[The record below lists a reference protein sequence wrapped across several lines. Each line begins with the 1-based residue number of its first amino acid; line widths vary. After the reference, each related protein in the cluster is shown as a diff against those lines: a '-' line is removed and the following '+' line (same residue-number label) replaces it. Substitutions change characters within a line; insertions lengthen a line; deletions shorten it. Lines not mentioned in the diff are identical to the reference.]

1 MPSQTRR
8 LSSSSKKRYAATRIQ
23 ARVRG
28 KQTRKQHSRSI
39 KQIYTNLELTTQCAL
54 CHEHMARTEPITKL
68 ECGHEFH
75 KECIEKSLGAGFNS
89 CPLCRTH
96 ISSDIVRSR
105 QLVIPVSRPV
115 VSYNQTPFNR
125 YLANA
130 INNRIVANRVRE
142 HTRARI
148 YEYNMANTHR
158 THADVESSPTF
169 RRLFLNDVRA
179 RQALARAEE
188 YVIRHS

>member
-8 LSSSSKKRYAATRIQ
+8 SSSRKRSAATRIQ
-23 ARVRG
+23 RTIR
-28 KQTRKQHSRSI
+28 RKQATKRANTFKNIRQNSECAICHE
-39 KQIYTNLELTTQCAL
+39 LLTTKV
-54 CHEHMARTEPITKL
+54 RTL
-68 ECGHEFH
+68 ECGHRFH
-75 KECIEKSLGAGFNS
+75 KECIEQSLRAGYNS

-125 YLANA
+125 DLANA

>member
-8 LSSSSKKRYAATRIQ
+8 LSSKKRSAATRIQ

-39 KQIYTNLELTTQCAL
+39 EQIYTNLALTRPCAL
-54 CHEHMARTEPITKL
+54 CLEPMARNEAITKL
-68 ECGHEFH
+68 ECKHEFH
-75 KECIEKSLGAGFNS
+75 KECIEKSLGTGHNS
-89 CPLCRTH
+89 CPLCRTP
-96 ISSDIVRSR
+96 ISNAIISARH
-105 QLVIPVSRPV
+105 LVIPVSRPAI
-115 VSYNQTPFNR
+115 SYNQTPFNR
-125 YLANA
+125 DRANA
-130 INNRIVANRVRE
+130 INNRIVARRVRE

-148 YEYNMANTHR
+148 HEYNMANAR
-158 THADVESSPTF
+158 RPHADVESSPTF

>member
-1 MPSQTRR
+1 
-8 LSSSSKKRYAATRIQ
+8 
-23 ARVRG
+23 
-28 KQTRKQHSRSI
+28 
-39 KQIYTNLELTTQCAL
+39 
-54 CHEHMARTEPITKL
+54 MARTEPITKL

-96 ISSDIVRSR
+96 ISTDIVRSR
-105 QLVIPVSRPV
+105 QLVIPVSRPAI
-115 VSYNQTPFNR
+115 SYNQTPFNR
-125 YLANA
+125 DRANA

-148 YEYNMANTHR
+148 HEYNMANSR
-158 THADVESSPTF
+158 RPHADVESSPTF

-179 RQALARAEE
+179 R
-188 YVIRHS
+188 